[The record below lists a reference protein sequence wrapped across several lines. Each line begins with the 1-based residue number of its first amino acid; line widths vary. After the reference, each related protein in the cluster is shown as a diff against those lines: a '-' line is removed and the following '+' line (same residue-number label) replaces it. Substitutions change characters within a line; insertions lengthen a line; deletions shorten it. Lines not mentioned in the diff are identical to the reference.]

1 MSALNA
7 RRWRVRGQMVATG
20 DSARRC
26 ARVDG
31 VYSTPGVDGGYST
44 TVREARVDGALTA
57 RLSHRCRRS
66 RRVPQVSSFRSS
78 VALRRRRAALRG
90 SRAFSDASAVGM
102 RSQPLGAGVV
112 TFLLAL
118 CKHTSKQD
126 SSRQNSCS
134 GSYSC
139 VFGASVQH
147 STAY

>member
-31 VYSTPGVDGGYST
+31 VYST
-44 TVREARVDGALTA
+44 TVRVDGVRAA